1 MLSGTLN
8 SSCSFFKK
16 IATYFNLFYLNSA
29 SLVAVILNLLKT
41 QIFCQLK
48 LTSLFHNRRVVN
60 LGGEFLLLM
69 LYNEEERIRRDST
82 KWTLVQGVLAPLQF
96 VVFLVSLAFV
106 VNYLLYGTYES
117 AASVSVV
124 MKTFILCLIMITG
137 SIWEKAVFDKYL
149 FAKPF
154 YWEDVVSI
162 VVVFLHLLYLFVYYF
177 NLLSIEKQLYVALL
191 AYFAYVVNA
200 VQFLFKFKQARDQCP
215 KSLSSEVLS

>member
-1 MLSGTLN
+1 MLFFLKN
-8 SSCSFFKK
+8 SYIFQSF
-16 IATYFNLFYLNSA
+16 ITYTTHLL
-29 SLVAVILNLLKT
+29 LAVILNLLLT
-41 QIFCQLK
+41 EIFCQLK
-48 LTSLFHNRRVVN
+48 LTSFFHNRRVVN
-60 LGGEFLLLM
+60 LGGEILLLM

-96 VVFLVSLAFV
+96 VVFLVSLGFV
-106 VNYLLYGTYES
+106 LNYLLYGTYEN
-117 AASVSVV
+117 AASISVV
-124 MKTFILCLIMITG
+124 MKTFILCLIMVTG

-162 VVVFLHLLYLFVYYF
+162 VVVFLHLLYLFVYF
-177 NLLSIEKQLYVALL
+177 LDFLSVKSQLYVALL

-200 VQFLFKFKQARDQCP
+200 VQFLFKFKQARDQNP

>member
-1 MLSGTLN
+1 MLSGTQCL
-8 SSCSFFKK
+8 SCSFFKK
-16 IATYFNLFYLNSA
+16 IATNFNLL
-29 SLVAVILNLLKT
+29 LVVILNLLFSK
-41 QIFCQLK
+41 IFCQLK
-48 LTSLFHNRRVVN
+48 LTSFFHNRRVVN

-69 LYNEEERIRRDST
+69 LYREEERIRRDST

-96 VVFLVSLAFV
+96 VVFLVSLGFV
-106 VNYLLYGTYES
+106 FNYLLYGTYES

-124 MKTFILCLIMITG
+124 MKTFILCLIMVTG

-162 VVVFLHLLYLFVYYF
+162 VVVFLHLLYLFVYF
-177 NLLSIEKQLYVALL
+177 FDFLSVESQLYVALL

-200 VQFLFKFKQARDQCP
+200 VQFLFKFKQARDQNL

>member
-1 MLSGTLN
+1 M
-8 SSCSFFKK
+8 
-16 IATYFNLFYLNSA
+16 
-29 SLVAVILNLLKT
+29 
-41 QIFCQLK
+41 
-48 LTSLFHNRRVVN
+48 VN

-96 VVFLVSLAFV
+96 VVFLVSLGFV
-106 VNYLLYGTYES
+106 LNYLLYGTYES

-124 MKTFILCLIMITG
+124 MKTFILCLIMVTG

-162 VVVFLHLLYLFVYYF
+162 VVVFLHLLYLLVYF
-177 NLLSIEKQLYVALL
+177 FDFLSVESQLYVALL

-200 VQFLFKFKQARDQCP
+200 VQFLFKFKQARDQNP